1 MHWLK
6 YTSVG
11 IKTTLKVNN
20 YTYTKQNT
28 QKRTKSNIY
37 QGPLSGI
44 KYVISPLQNILVIGF
59 WWTQL
64 IPYKAIWKNQNFA
77 HAWRYVH
84 FLLLCYDRFVF
95 FKWAFFKFK
104 FKLIYLH
111 VNVMIKLLGF
121 LWNYIRRKIVL
132 RTKVYSVVFILKSI
146 KTAN

>member
-44 KYVISPLQNILVIGF
+44 TYVISPLQNISVIGF

-64 IPYKAIWKNQNFA
+64 IPYKAIGKIKILPTHDA
-77 HAWRYVH
+77 SYI

-95 FKWAFFKFK
+95 FKSAFFEFK

-111 VNVMIKLLGF
+111 VNVMIKLSGF
-121 LWNYIRRKIVL
+121 LCHYIRRKIVL
-132 RTKVYSVVFILKSI
+132 RTKVYSVVFISKSI

>member
-1 MHWLK
+1 MYWLK

-64 IPYKAIWKNQNFA
+64 IPYKAIEKIKILPTHDASYIFYYYAMTDLYSLNE
-77 HAWRYVH
+77 H
-84 FLLLCYDRFVF
+84 FLNLNSY
-95 FKWAFFKFK
+95 
-104 FKLIYLH
+104 
-111 VNVMIKLLGF
+111 
-121 LWNYIRRKIVL
+121 
-132 RTKVYSVVFILKSI
+132 
-146 KTAN
+146 

>member
-28 QKRTKSNIY
+28 QKRTKSNLY

-44 KYVISPLQNILVIGF
+44 KYLISPLQNILVIGF

-64 IPYKAIWKNQNFA
+64 IPYKAIEKSKFCP
-77 HAWRYVH
+77 RMTFRT

-95 FKWAFFKFK
+95 FKSAFFRFK

-132 RTKVYSVVFILKSI
+132 RTKVYSVVFIFKSI